1 MEVYYK
7 GIKSNRKPQKGY
19 ILSESLSSLKI
30 TRLFFGKRC
39 FWSSDRTFARVEKKV
54 EMTAFD
60 LLNCCP

>member
-30 TRLFFGKRC
+30 TRLFLAKDASGALIGLLLALR
-39 FWSSDRTFARVEKKV
+39 KK
-54 EMTAFD
+54 
-60 LLNCCP
+60 LK